1 VYYAQQLKKETDQKN
16 SWYLKINLI
25 LNMYLQDFI
34 QKRESEFQEICRRFQ
49 VRQLFGFGS
58 SVRMDFVPDQS
69 DVDLLVQIDISD
81 PLEKG
86 EALLGLWD
94 ALETYFQRK
103 VDLLTPD
110 SLRNPFLKASIEKNK
125 QLIYEG

>member
-1 VYYAQQLKKETDQKN
+1 
-16 SWYLKINLI
+16 
-25 LNMYLQDFI
+25 MYLHDFI
-34 QKRESEFQEICRRFQ
+34 HTRESEFKEICRRFR

-58 SVRMDFVPDQS
+58 SVRLDFEPEKS
-69 DVDLLVQIDISD
+69 DVDLLVQIDIND

-86 EALLGLWD
+86 EALMGLWD
-94 ALETYFQRK
+94 ALEAYFQRK

>member
-1 VYYAQQLKKETDQKN
+1 
-16 SWYLKINLI
+16 
-25 LNMYLQDFI
+25 MYLQDFI
-34 QKRESEFQEICRRFQ
+34 TNRESELEEICRRFR

-58 SVRMDFVPDQS
+58 SIRMDFEPEKS
-69 DVDLLVQIDISD
+69 DVDLLVRIDISD

-94 ALETYFQRK
+94 ALEAYFQRK

-110 SLRNPFLKASIEKNK
+110 SLRNPVLMASIEKNK
-125 QLIYEG
+125 HLIYEG

>member
-1 VYYAQQLKKETDQKN
+1 
-16 SWYLKINLI
+16 
-25 LNMYLQDFI
+25 MYLQDFI
-34 QKRESEFQEICRRFQ
+34 QKRESEFKEICRRFQ

-58 SVRMDFVPDQS
+58 SIRMDFVPEQS

-94 ALETYFQRK
+94 ALEAYFQRK
-103 VDLLTPD
+103 VDLMTPD
-110 SLRNPFLKASIEKNK
+110 SLCNPFLKASIEKNK
-125 QLIYEG
+125 QLIYKG

>member
-1 VYYAQQLKKETDQKN
+1 MVSENQPIFEYVSARLHPKERIRIQG
-16 SWYLKINLI
+16 NLPPVSG
-25 LNMYLQDFI
+25 
-34 QKRESEFQEICRRFQ
+34 ETA
-49 VRQLFGFGS
+49 FGFGS
-58 SVRMDFVPDQS
+58 SIRMDFVPEQS

-94 ALETYFQRK
+94 ALEAYFQRK
-103 VDLLTPD
+103 VDLMTPD
-110 SLRNPFLKASIEKNK
+110 SLCNPFLKASIEKNK

>member
-1 VYYAQQLKKETDQKN
+1 
-16 SWYLKINLI
+16 
-25 LNMYLQDFI
+25 MYLQDFI

-49 VRQLFGFGS
+49 VRRLFGFGS

-86 EALLGLWD
+86 EALMGLWD
-94 ALETYFQRK
+94 ALEAYFQRK